1 MKNII
6 RIFSITS
13 GLLVTFVLMAPSSYA
28 AVDNGGLSGPCNTI
42 TDCGVQDFFNGEC
55 RDHIETV
62 ADCNIGGWTNYN
74 FSCTS
79 GCSGSCGTGE
89 IRCGSACVAP
99 QVDDGDPDGVN
110 DGLNCANAGY
120 GFDQCTGQCTSCTGG
135 YTVVDGKCLKPLE
148 VVDDMI
154 DARSVGNSA
163 YKIWDGT
170 DLTEVVHL
178 NNTGCADEQ
187 IAVSDVAEATGWKC
201 EDKPVITASLRDS
214 VDGIIDF
221 LETLMTELGVNVPNI
236 TDIVT
241 ALTNLADGGTPVQIA
256 QYKADLVTAL
266 TAFALPPPVSDGY
279 FGVYTGST
287 ASTYNGNQGSYEAAN
302 AFCDADHSGSHI
314 CTALE
319 MVNSYNNL
327 PGAITGLAESV
338 WVNNGPPGY
347 ISNVTNDCSGWKSNG
362 STIFGYVW
370 DGTQDA
376 SFVTP
381 CNLMRKFACC
391 M

>member
-1 MKNII
+1 MKNIQKI
-6 RIFSITS
+6 LSVAA
-13 GLLVTFVLMAPSSYA
+13 GMLVALVFMTPASYA
-28 AVDNGGLSGPCNTI
+28 AVDNGGLSGSCNTI
-42 TDCGVQDFFNGEC
+42 TDCGTQDFFNGAC

-62 ADCNIGGWTNYN
+62 GDCNIGGWTNYN

-154 DARSVGNSA
+154 DARSVGNPA
-163 YKIWDGT
+163 YKVWDGA
-170 DLTEVVHL
+170 DLTELVHL
-178 NNTGCADEQ
+178 DNAGCTDDQ
-187 IAVSDVAEATGWKC
+187 IAVSDASTATGWKC
-201 EDKPVITASLRDS
+201 EDKPVPSIFLKDY
-214 VDGIIDF
+214 VDGVVDF
-221 LETLMTELGVNVPNI
+221 LDTLMTELGVDNMVKTNI
-236 TDIVT
+236 I
-241 ALTNLADGGTPVQIA
+241 N
-256 QYKADLVTAL
+256 AL
-266 TAFALPPPVSDGY
+266 TALSDGVDVGELATLTAALAAFSIPPPASDGY
-279 FGVYTGST
+279 FGVYVGST
-287 ASTYNGNQGSYEAAN
+287 SSAYNGNQGGYATAN
-302 AFCDADHSGSHI
+302 AYCDADHSGSHI

-327 PGAITGLAESV
+327 PGSITGLAESV

-347 ISNVTNDCSGWKSNG
+347 ISNVANDCSGWKSNG
-362 STIFGYVW
+362 TTIFGYVW
-370 DGTQDA
+370 DGIQDA
-376 SFVTP
+376 SLVTP
-381 CNLMRKFACC
+381 CNLTRKFACC